1 MNIEINDSNKTT
13 QNKIKNHRKP
23 TYSNNN
29 LVGINNKVKGNENKG
44 INVQSSYNILIP
56 SKKFSKQMSKSKNI
70 FEYSLKVK
78 KQLVNKKEKEK
89 GKENENEKEN
99 KENPEYHKIKTFNQK
114 NNNHRNSNEEL
125 CPKSKKKSNLSIKKN
140 PNENDILKLVTFA
153 NKVYEDEEH
162 FQKNMFTKRDKHD
175 PSNPNTKRSM
185 YHHKRSLNEVTYKIS
200 KELLPESGNKN
211 IHFRRRLSANKLRY
225 SNDFMKSKK
234 SSNCNLLKLKRNM
247 SKISKENEDDTKILF
262 DTQEN
267 NYKIK
272 NYKFN
277 NNDLDSKHLNSQKY
291 LIKAKTLKHSKSK
304 DYNSHKRIKEV
315 KKEETIN
322 KSINKNNLIKA
333 NTQKTNNNKSNKSNK
348 SQNQDLESIKKERK
362 KLFKKYRN
370 NYYCF
375 LCCLK
380 SKNDD
385 SDNDA

>member
-211 IHFRRRLSANKLRY
+211 IHFRRRLSSATKLRY
-225 SNDFMKSKK
+225 SNDLSKSKK
-234 SSNCNLLKLKRNM
+234 SNYSNLLKLKQNM
-247 SKISKENEDDTKILF
+247 SKENEEDTKILF

-267 NYKIK
+267 NNKIK

-277 NNDLDSKHLNSQKY
+277 NNDLDSKNIYNQRL
-291 LIKAKTLKHSKSK
+291 LIRAKTIKHSKSK
-304 DYNSHKRIKEV
+304 DFNIHKQIKEE
-315 KKEETIN
+315 KDEKTIN
-322 KSINKNNLIKA
+322 KPINKNKLVKV
-333 NTQKTNNNKSNKSNK
+333 NTQKSNNTKSNYNK
-348 SQNQDLESIKKERK
+348 SQNLDLESIKRESSK
-362 KLFKKYRN
+362 KFKKYRK

-375 LCCLK
+375 LCIYF
-380 SKNDD
+380 N
-385 SDNDA
+385 